1 MDYARHQESR
11 AVIPAPAES
20 VFAHVDDHMTLSSHM
35 TQPSWRMGGGKME
48 VALDGGAGKKTGSKI
63 GLSGRVLG
71 IPIRLEEIVTERT
84 PPFRKTW
91 ETVGDPKLLV
101 IGRYRMGVEITP
113 QKTGSLLRVFID
125 YEWPG
130 NTLLEQWAGYLLSGY
145 YAKWCTQ
152 QMVDD
157 TKKYFSASTKPH

>member
-1 MDYARHQESR
+1 MDYTHHQESS
-11 AVIPAPAES
+11 AVIPAPAEN
-20 VFAHVDDHMTLSSHM
+20 VFAHVDDHRTLSSHM

-48 VALDGGAGKKTGSKI
+48 VTLDGGAGKKAGSKI

-84 PPFRKTW
+84 APFRKTW
-91 ETVGDPKLLV
+91 ETVGEPKLLV
-101 IGRYRMGVEITP
+101 IGRYRMGVEIMP
-113 QKTGSLLRVFID
+113 QQADSVLRVFID
-125 YEWPG
+125 YDLPG
-130 NTLLEQWAGYLLSGY
+130 GTPLEQWAGYLFGGY

-157 TKKYFSASTKPH
+157 TKKHFSASAKSH